1 MTTETFRK
9 ISQEQKNEYATKI
22 YVYIYYVKI
31 LYVYIFNHTSY
42 LYIIYSYICKGDK
55 RSI

>member
-22 YVYIYYVKI
+22 YVYKYYVKI
-31 LYVYIFNHTSY
+31 SCGYI
-42 LYIIYSYICKGDK
+42 YIYI
-55 RSI
+55 